1 MTDVYISCANAD
13 AERVAPVVEALKAE
27 GWSVWYEPDTN
38 SERREYAIDAE
49 LGAAGAVIVL
59 WSSHS
64 RDLEAVRTE
73 AATGLYRNKLIQI
86 SMGGETPPRPFD
98 QLEVIDLG
106 RWSGEESDPVWQRIL
121 GCIRLFAGSPGAHRP
136 QVVRNSARGFGSE
149 AAARPSA
156 RPVNAP
162 PPVEQVAQSD
172 DLNGSSPETVS
183 EHASEQAR
191 VEPEPIRIAPKHV
204 FDEPIEDAPPSAAR
218 VDRSLGVADQDQ
230 SHPTVT
236 PGATA
241 SPIDQAV
248 SEMERKISSAAQPTD
263 YAPLPDVESQSER
276 AWNAEPEANEPEA
289 YETSSHETEPYE
301 PAPYEPE
308 PYRQEAYEPEPQP
321 PKSEPIRFA
330 PVGGFDAPSAK
341 RGDRDWMVSRDDRD
355 WIADEMAAATENDVF
370 ARPGSAAARPRPQA
384 ESRSNG
390 IAPVA
395 IVGALAV
402 IGGAVWFVDPMG
414 WRVGGE
420 KAAFAESPAG
430 GVEAG
435 PVLPVATGP
444 LSEDPVAREAWA
456 GVDRTDPEALR
467 SFIFEYSDT
476 YSAETAH
483 ALLRALDAQAWADAV
498 TADIEAGYQSY
509 LAEFPAPN
517 GEMAGAASNRLASL
531 GAERKQ
537 AITAIQVQLGALNI
551 YRGQTTGEADAASQ
565 RAADQFASRS
575 GAAAPVLEH
584 AAPRDLR
591 AFGDQLLA
599 AVRAEAGQG
608 AGSAQVAAL
617 AVRAE
622 PVPETGAAARP
633 APEAPTAVERQP
645 VAAPE
650 AVTEAPA
657 EDASSADSL
666 ASEALQRAAWES
678 ASRAGT
684 IEAYGA
690 FLRDYPDSQ
699 NVIAARAAIEQLSRP
714 AAYGLDWLSDDTR
727 TWVAA
732 AREAQQ
738 QARGRAAA
746 ARERAGEADEVA
758 TAARSGLAEARTVV
772 APDGDIYET
781 QVSNN
786 QPNGLGV
793 RTAGDAQSSGD
804 RYRGELRDGLGQGLG
819 VYEFGDNPNNQAAQA
834 QRYEGEHINDVARGY
849 GVTQWRNGNRFE
861 GQDNGEAERGVMI
874 FANGQRYEGQMLNG
888 NRHGY
893 GVFWTA
899 DGEVMMAGR
908 WENGDLVEP
917 MAPHEGPDFEAIMAS
932 APVLTTASGPAD
944 ASDAIETDEA
954 ADNASE

>member
-1 MTDVYISCANAD
+1 MTDVYVSCVNAD
-13 AERVAPVVEALKAE
+13 AERIAPVVEALKAE

-59 WSSHS
+59 WSAHS
-64 RDLEAVRTE
+64 RDSEAVRTE

-106 RWSGEESDPVWQRIL
+106 RWRGEESDPVWQRIL

-136 QVVRNSARGFGSE
+136 QVVRNSAAGFASE

-156 RPVNAP
+156 RPAHAP
-162 PPVEQVAQSD
+162 PPAETFVEREAVFEAPS
-172 DLNGSSPETVS
+172 
-183 EHASEQAR
+183 
-191 VEPEPIRIAPKHV
+191 EPEVSQPAPTQATPRHV
-204 FDEPIEDAPPSAAR
+204 FDAPIEDAPPSSAR
-218 VDRSLGVADQDQ
+218 IDRSLGVADQDL
-230 SHPTVT
+230 SHATVT
-236 PGATA
+236 PAHAG
-241 SPIDQAV
+241 SPIEDAV
-248 SEMERKISSAAQPTD
+248 SEMERTISSAAQATE
-263 YAPLPDVESQSER
+263 YAPLPDVESHAQGEWES
-276 AWNAEPEANEPEA
+276 APEAAADTFEA
-289 YETSSHETEPYE
+289 F
-301 PAPYEPE
+301 EPE
-308 PYRQEAYEPEPQP
+308 PPESASYEQEPYRTDAYHSEAYEPEPP
-321 PKSEPIRFA
+321 APKNEPIRFA
-330 PVGGFDAPSAK
+330 PVGGVDAPSAK
-341 RGDRDWMVSRDDRD
+341 RTDRDWMISGGNDRG
-355 WIADEMAAATENDVF
+355 WIADEMALSDDGF
-370 ARPGSAAARPRPQA
+370 ARPRAATAQRKPPS
-384 ESRSNG
+384 ESRTNG
-390 IAPVA
+390 VAPVA

-402 IGGAVWFVDPMG
+402 LGGAVWFVDPMG

-430 GVEAG
+430 VVEAG

-444 LSEDPVAREAWA
+444 LREDPVARDVWA
-456 GVDRTDPEALR
+456 SVDRTDPEALR
-467 SFIFEYSDT
+467 AFIFEYSDT

-531 GAERKQ
+531 GTERKQ
-537 AITAIQVQLGALNI
+537 AITAIQVQLGALEM
-551 YRGQTTGEADAASQ
+551 YRGRPSGEADAATQ
-565 RAADQFASRS
+565 QAADRFAARS
-575 GAAAPVLEH
+575 GGTAPALKQ

-591 AFGDQLLA
+591 AFGDQVLA
-599 AVRAEAGQG
+599 AVRAEAED
-608 AGSAQVAAL
+608 GSASVQVAAL
-617 AVRAE
+617 AVR
-622 PVPETGAAARP
+622 P
-633 APEAPTAVERQP
+633 
-645 VAAPE
+645 AAPE
-650 AVTEAPA
+650 PETSAPVRPAATPAAAPEPAAAAAAEAEA
-657 EDASSADSL
+657 DATASADSL
-666 ASEALQRAAWES
+666 ASDALQRAAWES

-690 FLRDYPDSQ
+690 FLRDYPESP
-699 NVIAARAAIEQLSRP
+699 NVIAAQAAIEQLSRP
-714 AAYGLDWLSDDTR
+714 AAYGMDWLSDDTR

-746 ARERAGEADEVA
+746 ARERALEADEVA
-758 TAARSGLAEARTVV
+758 LSARSGLADARTVV

-781 QVSNN
+781 QVSNS

-804 RYRGELRDGLGQGLG
+804 RYRGELRNGLGQGLG
-819 VYEFGDNPNNQAAQA
+819 VYEFGDNPNNRAAQA
-834 QRYEGEHINDVARGY
+834 QRYEGEHNNDVARGY

-861 GQDNGEAERGVMI
+861 GQDNGEDERGVMV
-874 FANGQRYEGQMLNG
+874 FANGQRYEGQMRNG

-917 MAPHEGPDFEAIMAS
+917 MTPREGPDFAAIMAS
-932 APVLTTASGPAD
+932 APGGAGPAAGPSEETPADGD
-944 ASDAIETDEA
+944 ATG
-954 ADNASE
+954 ADPG